1 METSLIIKPEFWS
14 TGGVW
19 IGQSDPTEDGSALA
33 GFASCELQAHHM
45 CFFQTSGTEGR
56 RKWVG
61 LTKESLLIS
70 AKAVNAHFDITKRDH
85 WLLALPIHHVGGF
98 GVLARAF
105 VSDSAVTRLDGKWDA
120 AMFARTCAEA
130 GATLAS
136 LVPTQVFDLVA
147 AKLSAAKSMRVVLVG
162 GGAMSSELE
171 QAALQ
176 LGWPVRRTYGMTETA
191 SQVASQTTEGGEM
204 EVLPIWD
211 LSTDDDGAL
220 TVRGE
225 ALAKGYAL
233 QENGK
238 WRWEPISAEAGL
250 RTRDRVSLHQEGTR
264 RFLRF
269 VGRESG
275 IVKILGELVAL
286 GPIQERL
293 EVLRLEMGLHTGEAV
308 VCDVP
313 DARMG
318 AHLVLAV
325 NGLSNMD
332 AARLQKGLNETL
344 RPFEQIK
351 EVLNLTLIPRGELGK
366 VRGEELRRLL
376 ISPSERSRPEG

>member
-1 METSLIIKPEFWS
+1 METSLMLKPEFWS
-14 TGGVW
+14 AGGVW
-19 IGQSDPTEDGSALA
+19 IGQSDHTEDGSTLA
-33 GFASCELQAHHM
+33 DFASRELQAQNM

-70 AKAVNAHFDITKRDH
+70 AKAVNAHFGITERDR

-98 GVLARAF
+98 GVQARAF
-105 VSDSAVTRLDGKWDA
+105 VSGSRVTRLDGKWDA
-120 AMFARTCAEA
+120 TVFARTCAEA

-147 AKLSAAKSMRVVLVG
+147 AKLSAPKSMRVVLVG

-204 EVLPIWD
+204 EVLPIWS
-211 LSTDDDGAL
+211 LSTDDEGVL
-220 TVRGE
+220 TVRGD
-225 ALAKGYAL
+225 ALAKGYAMR
-233 QENGK
+233 ENGK
-238 WRWEPISAEAGL
+238 WRWEPILAETGL
-250 RTRDRVSLHQEGTR
+250 RTRDRVSLHQDGTR

-286 GPIQERL
+286 GPIQERI
-293 EVLRLEMGLHTGEAV
+293 EALRLQSGLTHGDAA
-308 VCDVP
+308 VCDLA
-313 DARMG
+313 DAR
-318 AHLVLAV
+318 AEARLALAV
-325 NGLSNMD
+325 SQLSKEDSERLQNGLNVM
-332 AARLQKGLNETL
+332 L
-344 RPFEQIK
+344 RPFEQIHEIRHLK
-351 EVLNLTLIPRGELGK
+351 AIPRSELGK
-366 VRGEELRRLL
+366 VRMEELRRLI
-376 ISPSERSRPEG
+376 ISPSARNHPTA

>member
-1 METSLIIKPEFWS
+1 METSLMLKPEFWS
-14 TGGVW
+14 DGGVW
-19 IGQSDPTEDGSALA
+19 IGQSDHTEDGSTLA
-33 GFASCELQAHHM
+33 DFATRELQAQSM
-45 CFFQTSGTEGR
+45 CFFQTSGSEGR

-61 LTKESLLIS
+61 LAKESLLIS
-70 AKAVNAHFDITKRDH
+70 ARVVNAHFGITERDH
-85 WLLALPIHHVGGF
+85 WLLALPVHHVGGF

-105 VSDSAVTRLDGKWDA
+105 ASGSAVRRLDGKWDA
-120 AMFARTCAEA
+120 AVFARTCTEV

-147 AKLSAAKSMRVVLVG
+147 ANLRAPEPMRVVLVG

-191 SQVASQTTEGGEM
+191 SQVATQTTEGGEM

-211 LSTDDDGAL
+211 LSTDDEGVL

-250 RTRDRVSLHQEGTR
+250 HTRDCVSLHHEGAR

-286 GPIQERL
+286 GPIQERI
-293 EVLRLEMGLHTGEAV
+293 EALRLHSGLTHGDAA
-308 VCDVP
+308 VCDLA
-313 DARMG
+313 DAR
-318 AHLVLAV
+318 AEARLVLAV
-325 NGLSNMD
+325 SQINEED
-332 AARLQKGLNETL
+332 CERLQNGLNETL
-344 RPFEQIK
+344 RPFEQILDIRHLK
-351 EVLNLTLIPRGELGK
+351 AIPRSELGK
-366 VRGEELRRLL
+366 VRMEELRRLI
-376 ISPSERSRPEG
+376 ISP

>member
-1 METSLIIKPEFWS
+1 METSLILKPTFWS
-14 TGGVW
+14 DGGVW
-19 IGQSDPTEDGSALA
+19 VGQSDHTEDGSTLEN
-33 GFASCELQAHHM
+33 FASRELQAQNM
-45 CFFQTSGTEGR
+45 CFFQTSGSEGR

-61 LTKESLLIS
+61 LTKEALLIS
-70 AKAVNAHFDITKRDH
+70 AKAVNAHFGITERDH
-85 WLLALPIHHVGGF
+85 WLLALPVHHVGGF

-105 VSDSAVTRLDGKWDA
+105 ASGSPVTRLDGKWDA
-120 AMFARTCAEA
+120 ATFARTCLEA
-130 GATLAS
+130 GTTLAS

-147 AKLSAAKSMRVVLVG
+147 AKLRAPKSMRVVLVG

-191 SQVASQTTEGGEM
+191 SQLASQTTEGGEM

-211 LSTDDDGAL
+211 LSTDDDGVL

-225 ALAKGYAL
+225 ALAKGYAM

-238 WRWEPISAEAGL
+238 WRWEPILAETGL

-286 GPIQERL
+286 GPIQERIDAI
-293 EVLRLEMGLHTGEAV
+293 RLQLGLHDGDAA
-308 VCDVP
+308 VCDVS
-313 DARMG
+313 DVRKESS
-318 AHLVLAV
+318 LVLV
-325 NGLSNMD
+325 VSQMSD
-332 AARLQKGLNETL
+332 VAAMRLQKGLNDSL
-344 RPFEQIK
+344 RPFEK
-351 EVLNLTLIPRGELGK
+351 VDVVRNLVSIPRGELGK
-366 VRGEELRRLL
+366 VRWEELRALL
-376 ISPSERSRPEG
+376 

>member
-1 METSLIIKPEFWS
+1 METSLMLKPEFWS
-14 TGGVW
+14 AGAVW
-19 IGQSDPTEDGSALA
+19 IGQSDHTEDGSTLA
-33 GFASCELQAHHM
+33 DFACRELQVQNM

-70 AKAVNAHFDITKRDH
+70 AKAVNTHFGITEHDR
-85 WLLALPIHHVGGF
+85 WLLALPVHHVGGF

-105 VSDSAVTRLDGKWDA
+105 ASGSAVRRLEGKWDA
-120 AMFARTCAEA
+120 AAFERTCTEV

-147 AKLSAAKSMRVVLVG
+147 AKLRAPEPMRVVLVG

-191 SQVASQTTEGGEM
+191 SQVASQTSEDGEM
-204 EVLPIWD
+204 VVLPIWD
-211 LSTDDDGAL
+211 LSTDDEGVL

-225 ALAKGYAL
+225 PLAKGYAM

-250 RTRDRVSLHQEGTR
+250 HTRDRVSLHHEGAR

-286 GPIQERL
+286 GPIQERI
-293 EVLRLEMGLHTGEAV
+293 EALRLHSGLTHGDAA
-308 VCDVP
+308 VCDLA
-313 DARMG
+313 DAR
-318 AHLVLAV
+318 AEARLALAV
-325 NGLSNMD
+325 SQLSKEESE
-332 AARLQKGLNETL
+332 RLQNGLNETL
-344 RPFEQIK
+344 RPFEQILEIRHLK
-351 EVLNLTLIPRGELGK
+351 AIPRSELGK
-366 VRGEELRRLL
+366 VRMEELRRLI
-376 ISPSERSRPEG
+376 ISP

>member
-1 METSLIIKPEFWS
+1 METPLMLKPEFWRA
-14 TGGVW
+14 GGVW
-19 IGQSDPTEDGSALA
+19 IGQASHTEGGGTLA
-33 GFASCELQAHHM
+33 DFASRDLQVRNM
-45 CFFQTSGTEGR
+45 CFFQTSGSEGR

-61 LTKESLLIS
+61 LTKESLLLS
-70 AKAVNAHFDITKRDH
+70 AKAVNAHFGITEQDR
-85 WLLALPIHHVGGF
+85 WLLALPVHHVGGF

-105 VSDSAVTRLDGKWDA
+105 VSGSAVARLDGKWDA

-147 AKLSAAKSMRVVLVG
+147 AKLSAPKSMRVVLVG

-191 SQVASQTTEGGEM
+191 SQVASQTSEGGEM

-211 LSTDDDGAL
+211 LSTDDEGVL

-233 QENGK
+233 QDDGK
-238 WRWEPISAEAGL
+238 WRWEPISEEAGL
-250 RTRDRVSLHQEGTR
+250 RTRDRVSLHRDGTR
-264 RFLRF
+264 RLLRF

-286 GPIQERL
+286 GPIQEQL
-293 EVLRLEMGLHTGEAV
+293 EALRLKMGLHQGDAV
-308 VCDVP
+308 VCDVA
-313 DARMG
+313 DVRKECT
-318 AHLVLAV
+318 LVLV
-325 NGLSNMD
+325 VSQMSETD
-332 AARLQKGLNETL
+332 AERLQKGLNEML
-344 RPFEQIK
+344 RPFERIAMRRS
-351 EVLNLTLIPRGELGK
+351 VTSIPRGDLGK
-366 VRGEELRRLL
+366 ARLEQLRIIL
-376 ISPSERSRPEG
+376 GG

>member
-1 METSLIIKPEFWS
+1 METSLMLRPEFWS
-14 TGGVW
+14 AGGVW
-19 IGQSDPTEDGSALA
+19 IGQSDHTEDGSTLA
-33 GFASCELQAHHM
+33 DFASRELQAHHM

-105 VSDSAVTRLDGKWDA
+105 VNGSPVTRLAGKWDA
-120 AMFARTCAEA
+120 AAFAHLCKEV

-147 AKLSAAKSMRVVLVG
+147 AKLSAPKSMRVVLVG

-176 LGWPVRRTYGMTETA
+176 LGWPVRRTFGMTETA

-211 LSTDDDGAL
+211 LVTDDDGVL
-220 TVRGE
+220 SVRGE
-225 ALAKGYAL
+225 ALAKGYAMR
-233 QENGK
+233 ENGK
-238 WRWEPISAEAGL
+238 WCWEPISTEAGL
-250 RTRDRVSLHQEGTR
+250 RTRDRVSLHHDGAR

-269 VGRESG
+269 LGRESG
-275 IVKILGELVAL
+275 TVKILGELVAL

-293 EVLRLEMGLHTGEAV
+293 EALRLQMGLHAGEAV

-313 DARMG
+313 DARKETR
-318 AHLVLAV
+318 LVLA
-325 NGLSNMD
+325 LSGMD
-332 AARLQKGLNETL
+332 STEAARLQKGLNDVL
-344 RPFEQIK
+344 RPFEQI
-351 EVLNLTLIPRGELGK
+351 EEIREAALIPRGELGK
-366 VRGEELRRLL
+366 VRVEELRRLL
-376 ISPSERSRPEG
+376 ISPSERNRPVV